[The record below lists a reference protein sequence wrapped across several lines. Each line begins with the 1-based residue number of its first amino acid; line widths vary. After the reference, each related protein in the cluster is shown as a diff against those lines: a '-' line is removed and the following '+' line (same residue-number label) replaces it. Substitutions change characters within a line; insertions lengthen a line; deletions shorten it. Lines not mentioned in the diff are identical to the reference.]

1 MKKNLFSLI
10 IATLTILTVIHG
22 AHALDIE
29 GWWKANMNIEYADLV
44 TGEWDSIRAIGT
56 LASYLYFFNVNEN
69 TFSGAGYLILNKG
82 NNEYYTNI
90 VDGHYTVYF
99 RNNAVVLF
107 IQSGLLG
114 EGDQASGSM
123 IILKAYGTP
132 TTVTQLKGYYT
143 EYDIENTG
151 TPEQFIRMGTISA
164 TRVNVELVPEGAK
177 NLIP

>member
-1 MKKNLFSLI
+1 MKKKIFYLFI
-10 IATLTILTVIHG
+10 ITLTILTIVNG

-114 EGDQASGSM
+114 EGDQAVGST
-123 IILKAYGTP
+123 IILRANGTP

-151 TPEQFIRMGTISA
+151 TQEQFIRMATISA